1 MNILRTAKT
10 KEPLYILQLPHPAQ
24 DERNL
29 RGLSQTYQQRCAS
42 PTRDSRSNSSSPWVT
57 EAFSLLF
64 RNLRVPFAN
73 GLAIW
78 RPIFRHPRP
87 AVQGQAVD
95 ATAAIGLRDFYD

>member
-1 MNILRTAKT
+1 M
-10 KEPLYILQLPHPAQ
+10 
-24 DERNL
+24 
-29 RGLSQTYQQRCAS
+29 
-42 PTRDSRSNSSSPWVT
+42 
-57 EAFSLLF
+57 LF
-64 RNLRVPFAN
+64 RNLRVPFAD